1 MLGAFVAST
10 TLQLEDEKK
19 ALEKMVEHLLSQ
31 VAKEIQDKKAFDA
44 KNQRLAERISHLK
57 GDNTSL
63 HLQLDES
70 KVVEADG
77 WAEARHVL
85 EGSDRMVRELVALI
99 FVRR

>member
-1 MLGAFVAST
+1 MLGAFVASA

-19 ALEKMVEHLLSQ
+19 ALEKMVERLLSQ

-63 HLQLDES
+63 RLQLDES

-77 WAEARHVL
+77 WVEAYRVL
-85 EGSDRMVRELVALI
+85 EGSDRMVRELVPLI